1 MKINPIWKNLT
12 HVREDYIEEASPDH
26 AKAVK
31 ADLLRQKRIRNRL
44 IGWGSLAACLVI
56 VAGAIFPLWKQALN
70 LPTEDDAYA
79 HYPLRNENDFWEQY
93 PCLAVL
99 PTFPYNMDG
108 NICTMQYPTIVWQEQ
123 EHYVAT
129 NSRDNTNFLISPDD
143 LGEELGKVTA
153 NTYTVFDGT
162 AIPVNFTLYRIQGID
177 ETIAFAVSYEGGE
190 NYVVYRSTH
199 ISEAD
204 SWSEL
209 VERVDLQTN
218 LTTSPYI
225 FHTVTDKNGKEVR
238 LVFEGMTAEI
248 LWNELLADGKLVD
261 YSGEDSNYLRISI
274 NHTILNTQSVLCV
287 TANGYITFGMIK
299 TGKALYVG
307 KDRVRAF
314 VDYLEDHLT
323 GYRLADPEEQNG
335 VNQGAVEV
343 APAQTVSTVTSAAPP
358 YTPNPQ

>member
-1 MKINPIWKNLT
+1 MKTNPIWKNLT
-12 HVREDYIEEASPDH
+12 HIREDYIEEASPDN

-31 ADLLRQKRIRNRL
+31 ADAIRKKRIRNRL

-56 VAGAIFPLWKQALN
+56 VAGATFPLWKQALN

-79 HYPLRNENDFWEQY
+79 HYPLRNEYDFWEQY
-93 PCLAVL
+93 PCLAII
-99 PTFPYNMDG
+99 PTFPYEIDG
-108 NICTMQYPTIVWQEQ
+108 ATNTLQYPQLQWQDQ
-123 EHYVAT
+123 EYYVTTNYRT
-129 NSRDNTNFLISPDD
+129 NSYAISPNL
-143 LGEELGKVTA
+143 LGEEIGQVAA
-153 NTYTVFDGT
+153 NAQNMRTDAFH
-162 AIPVNFTLYRIQGID
+162 PVNFTLHRINGID
-177 ETIAFAVSYEGGE
+177 EKIAFAVSYEGGE

-199 ISEAD
+199 IIDAD

-209 VERVDLQTN
+209 AELVDLPTN
-218 LTTSPYI
+218 LTTSKNI
-225 FHTVTDKNGKEVR
+225 FHTVTDQNGKEVR

-261 YSGEDSNYLRISI
+261 YNGEDGNDLRISI
-274 NHTILNTQSVLCV
+274 DHTILNTQSVLCV
-287 TANGYITFGMIK
+287 TADGYITFGMIQA
-299 TGKALYVG
+299 GKALYVG

-335 VNQGAVEV
+335 VNEGAVEV
-343 APAQTVSTVTSAAPP
+343 APAQTATVSSAAPP